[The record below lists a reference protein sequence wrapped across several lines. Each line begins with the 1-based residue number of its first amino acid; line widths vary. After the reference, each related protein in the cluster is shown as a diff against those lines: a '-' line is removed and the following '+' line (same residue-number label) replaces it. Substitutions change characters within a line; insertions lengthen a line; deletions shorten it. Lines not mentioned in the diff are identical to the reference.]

1 MVSPTDRLHLKSV
14 KLAVVRKLTSITKG
28 SARSG
33 FGRNQ
38 VLEDRTITREITLF
52 YQSSRNPHHNILLS
66 KQKSFQAQEVRDK
79 GITKEHILLMT

>member
-1 MVSPTDRLHLKSV
+1 MISTTDRLHLKSV
-14 KLAVVRKLTSITKG
+14 KLAVVRKLTSTTKG

-52 YQSSRNPHHNILLS
+52 YQSAEILIITYFCQSRSPS
-66 KQKSFQAQEVRDK
+66 KPRRLETKDSQKNTSCS
-79 GITKEHILLMT
+79 